1 MGICVTPEAGSS
13 SPPATCTC
21 RCTSRVPVCV
31 RSLTVTP
38 PVYSPCSRRRSRV
51 HSHLS
56 TSMLPLDPFDLL
68 WYSSVRTGTL
78 MVPVRPDAA
87 CFVAR
92 PRVLPRGLRVHVLIR
107 LPVTRSLARC
117 SCLPAR
123 DERRDSLA
131 CTPTLLA
138 LLANSARTPG
148 ERLPCH
154 LHLTVIYTLLSHRTV
169 LACAFLPRSA
179 MLTRPC
185 RCPCFQ
191 WTHWASLFT
200 PVRASERPLYSF
212 VLHSFACPWPCPRSA
227 LAAPRP
233 RETCA
238 PHFAAALA
246 LLVAARPARDERRDS
261 LACTRLTL

>member
-1 MGICVTPEAGSS
+1 
-13 SPPATCTC
+13 
-21 RCTSRVPVCV
+21 
-31 RSLTVTP
+31 
-38 PVYSPCSRRRSRV
+38 
-51 HSHLS
+51 
-56 TSMLPLDPFDLL
+56 MLPLDPFDSL
-68 WYSSVRTGTL
+68 WYPSVCTGTP
-78 MVPVRPDAA
+78 MVPVRPTRHV
-87 CFVAR
+87 FFAR
-92 PRVLPRGLRVHVLIR
+92 PRVVPCGLRVHVLLR
-107 LPVTRSLARC
+107 LPVTRSPARC

-154 LHLTVIYTLLSHRTV
+154 LDLTVICTLLSHRTV

-185 RCPCFQ
+185 RCPCFH

-200 PVRASERPLYSF
+200 PVCASERPLYSF
-212 VLHSFACPWPCPRSA
+212 LHVSFACPWPCPRSA